1 MFKKCMNF
9 GAVILLMVSLS
20 ISQVGLTDVFAQGG
34 SFSGGGGGSN
44 AGRAMSSVA
53 AKSAPIAV
61 AKAATTPTSQTTTVT
76 TAPKGFADTS
86 IAGKTQAAQIQT
98 DKAIV
103 AKQSIGKTTGN
114 GAADVK
120 TPPIVTGAAA
130 GGTTGVAVDG
140 TTGVAVGGTTVTNV
154 TNVYRAPQQTV
165 VVRHW
170 YERTPFYHP
179 APVIIVGSSYGDSG
193 YPVSSPSY
201 HSTSGWSIFL
211 YFLLAACVIALV
223 ISIIRRQ

>member
-130 GGTTGVAVDG
+130 GGTTGVAV
-140 TTGVAVGGTTVTNV
+140 GGTTVTDV
-154 TNVYRAPQQTV
+154 TNVYRAPQQTI

-179 APVIIVGSSYGDSG
+179 APVIIVGSNYRDGG
-193 YPVSSPSY
+193 YPVVRPVY